1 MRSPELQ
8 LKSFGNIPL
17 MHQTVLS
24 VLKGYKTPNNK
35 ISRWLDDGVLL
46 PVKRGMYVVSPELSG
61 KPVERLLVANLLYGP
76 SCVSLDYALW
86 HHGLIPEKVVQV
98 TSVTTRR
105 SQTLETGVG
114 RFSYQHL
121 PDALYPIGMESVAV
135 AGGGYC
141 LLATPAKALCD
152 RLILTRQLRVHSV
165 KSMQQFLLD
174 DMRLDADEANLIDL
188 GVIAAYQQSGHKTEL
203 LTHLHEAIKQWQ

>member
-1 MRSPELQ
+1 MQNAASQ
-8 LKSFGNIPL
+8 LRSFGNIPL

-35 ISRWLDDGVLL
+35 ISRWLDEGVLL
-46 PVKRGMYVVSPELSG
+46 PVKRGMYVVSPEVSG
-61 KPVERLLVANLLYGP
+61 KPIERMLVANLLYGP

-86 HHGLIPEKVVQV
+86 HYGLIPEAVVEV
-98 TSVTTRR
+98 TSVTTCR
-105 SQTLETGVG
+105 SQMLETGVG

-121 PDALYPIGMESVAV
+121 PDALYPIGVQSVAV

-152 RLILTRQLRVHSV
+152 RLVLTRNLRMHSV

-174 DMRLDADEANLIDL
+174 DMRFDVDEASLIDL
-188 GVIAAYQQSGHKTEL
+188 EIIAAYQQSKHKPEL
-203 LTHLHEAIKQWQ
+203 LKHLHEAIKQWQ

>member
-1 MRSPELQ
+1 
-8 LKSFGNIPL
+8 

-61 KPVERLLVANLLYGP
+61 KPVERLLVANVLYGP

-98 TSVTTRR
+98 TSVTTRH
-105 SQTLETGVG
+105 SKMLETGIG

-121 PDALYPIGMESVAV
+121 PDTLYPIGMESVAV
-135 AGGGYC
+135 TGGGYC

-152 RLILTRQLRVHSV
+152 RLILMRQLRGHSV
-165 KSMQQFLLD
+165 KSMQQFLLN
-174 DMRLDADEANLIDL
+174 DMRFDADEASLIDL
-188 GVIAAYQQSGHKTEL
+188 EVIATYQQSGHKTEL
-203 LTHLHEAIKQWQ
+203 LTHLYEAIKQWQ

>member
-1 MRSPELQ
+1 MQNAESQ

-17 MHQTVLS
+17 MHQTVLA

-61 KPVERLLVANLLYGP
+61 KPVEHLLVANLLYGP

-86 HHGLIPEKVVQV
+86 HHGLIPEKVVEV

-121 PDALYPIGMESVAV
+121 PNALYPIGMESVAV

-152 RLILTRQLRVHSV
+152 RLVLTRQLRVHSV

-174 DMRLDADEANLIDL
+174 DMRFDADEANLIDL
-188 GVIAAYQQSGHKTEL
+188 DVIAAYQQSGHKTEL
-203 LTHLHEAIKQWQ
+203 LKHLHEAIKQWQ